1 MTSGGTGEPAIFVH
15 GLGSNKFIWKRVCDG
30 LRDVFSFYAID
41 LPGCG
46 ESPAPRHFRYTLE
59 HFADVLT
66 DFIVMKDLKKL
77 TLVGTSFGGAVILI
91 ALLRNKDE
99 LASRVRSLC
108 LIDVVA
114 YPQDFPFF
122 VEILRTPLFG
132 PLAVNFPFFVK
143 MVSSPLGP
151 FPANALSRQYVR
163 YFGRRKTRE
172 ALIKTASLI
181 KVNRLAR
188 YVPRLKMIDIP
199 ALVIWGRKDGVVPL
213 RLGKRLARDLPNARL
228 VVIDHCGH
236 APHEECPAE
245 VIAASKNLR
254 RRSATTFRHL
264 IAWTTRARISSQ
276 AELAID
282 PACEKTWSR
291 VYDARGPT
299 EACDP
304 MRAIW

>member
-1 MTSGGTGEPAIFVH
+1 MRSVKKIRFDPNSLAVASGGTGEPAVFVH
-15 GLGSNKFIWKRVCDG
+15 GLGSNKSIWKHVCDG
-30 LRDVFSFYAID
+30 LRDVFRFYAID

-46 ESPAPRHFRYTLE
+46 ESPAPAHFRYTLE

-77 TLVGTSFGGAVILI
+77 TLVGTSFGGAIILM
-91 ALLRNKDE
+91 ALLRNRDE

-132 PLAVNFPFFVK
+132 ALTVDFPFFVK
-143 MVSSPLGP
+143 ILSRPLGP
-151 FPANALSRQYVR
+151 FPANALSRRYIR
-163 YFGRRKTRE
+163 YFGRRKARE

-181 KVNRLAR
+181 KVSRLAR
-188 YVPRLKMIDIP
+188 YVPRLKTIDIP

-228 VVIDHCGH
+228 VVFDHCGH
-236 APHEECPAE
+236 APHEECTAE
-245 VIAASKNLR
+245 VIAAVKQFNAEDR
-254 RRSATTFRHL
+254 GPV
-264 IAWTTRARISSQ
+264 SSSDSVDDGRTNI
-276 AELAID
+276 ELAAS
-282 PACEKTWSR
+282 PRT
-291 VYDARGPT
+291 
-299 EACDP
+299 
-304 MRAIW
+304 

>member
-1 MTSGGTGEPAIFVH
+1 MRNAKQVKFDASRLAVASGGTGEPAVFVH

-30 LRDVFSFYAID
+30 LRDVSSFYAID

-46 ESPAPRHFRYTLE
+46 ESPAPKHFRYTLE

-108 LIDVVA
+108 IIDVVA
-114 YPQDFPFF
+114 YTQDFPFF
-122 VEILRTPLFG
+122 G
-132 PLAVNFPFFVK
+132 PLAFNFPFFVK

-188 YVPRLKMIDIP
+188 YVPRLKMIDVP

-245 VIAASKNLR
+245 VIAALKEF
-254 RRSATTFRHL
+254 TQKIGDHV
-264 IAWTTRARISSQ
+264 SSSDS
-276 AELAID
+276 LD
-282 PACEKTWSR
+282 
-291 VYDARGPT
+291 DARTNIEPG
-299 EACDP
+299 
-304 MRAIW
+304 

>member
-1 MTSGGTGEPAIFVH
+1 
-15 GLGSNKFIWKRVCDG
+15 
-30 LRDVFSFYAID
+30 
-41 LPGCG
+41 
-46 ESPAPRHFRYTLE
+46 LE

-77 TLVGTSFGGAVILI
+77 TLVGTSFGGAIILI
-91 ALLRNKDE
+91 ALLRNRDE

-132 PLAVNFPFFVK
+132 ALAVNFPFFVK
-143 MVSSPLGP
+143 ILSRPLGP

-181 KVNRLAR
+181 KVSRLAR
-188 YVPRLKMIDIP
+188 YVPRLKTIDIP

-245 VIAASKNLR
+245 VIAALKEFNAEGR
-254 RRSATTFRHL
+254 RPRFV
-264 IAWTTRARISSQ
+264 I
-276 AELAID
+276 
-282 PACEKTWSR
+282 
-291 VYDARGPT
+291 
-299 EACDP
+299 
-304 MRAIW
+304 

>member
-1 MTSGGTGEPAIFVH
+1 MRNAKQVKFDASRLAVTSGGTGEPAIFVH

-122 VEILRTPLFG
+122 LEILRTPLFG
-132 PLAVNFPFFVK
+132 PLAVNFPLLIK
-143 MVSSPLGP
+143 ILSRPLGP

-188 YVPRLKMIDIP
+188 YVPRLKTIDIP

-245 VIAASKNLR
+245 VIAALKEF
-254 RRSATTFRHL
+254 TQKIGDHV
-264 IAWTTRARISSQ
+264 SSSDS
-276 AELAID
+276 LD
-282 PACEKTWSR
+282 
-291 VYDARGPT
+291 DARTNIEPG
-299 EACDP
+299 
-304 MRAIW
+304 